1 MVFIATTR
9 LHRGGFL
16 LIFYREILASLS
28 RGDAPGRGCP
38 PFSRK
43 IATAVFV
50 GLIAASFTGCA
61 LKRSGYDVPDVPL
74 PGQYRNSPADE
85 SPSQE
90 PAPTEAA
97 APPASP
103 NPVVDVGMVE
113 WWRSFGNAELS
124 ALIDRGIANNSDV
137 RIATLKIAQVKARA
151 DQVRADQRPSITGG
165 AGETIQVPGGQV
177 ASVPVGQ
184 ADRTTQ
190 KLYQASVRGNWRIDL
205 WGEQSAL
212 AESAG
217 LQVWQAVFERDN
229 VQRSMVTNLA
239 SSYIEYL
246 SLNDRLRIAQEA
258 DTVLS
263 GVLATIEKRIEA
275 GDATLIELEQQK
287 ATIFSVRATI
297 PNLEQQREDAIA
309 SIAFLVGTVPGSL
322 SLSADGL
329 HSLLLPNV
337 IPALPSSLILRRPDV
352 RMVEARLLAA
362 DADVD
367 VARARILPALDLSG
381 QMGYSSLAMSGL
393 FQPLSLFWN
402 AIANLTVSIFDSGKL
417 SSQKDQAKAVHE
429 EMVENYAR
437 TIYQAVREVES
448 ALAAIRLTA
457 KRFDAQ
463 QEATAAA
470 QRAWDS
476 SNEVYAVGGLDHLT
490 LLDAGRTYLRYLDD
504 YERIKMDRY
513 RGYVSLFQALG
524 GGADF
529 GQVIPGKGVRP
540 TPVRNKFSGAASVS
554 AVKKISSAEGVE
566 WAAGQTVVGGG
577 GWQVERFWQVEL
589 PGLYHRVAIGPTWR
603 DLRARY
609 PKLMDGRI
617 VRPRLSGRVEDSVD
631 GQAAWYRLY
640 VAKFENPVAA
650 EAFCAAL
657 KAAYQRCRVVSST
670 SDDTVV
676 AVPGSVQAGDV
687 KPKAVVLPLAIEKT
701 LSIVRNEDVDPPVKS
716 LQPVEKRQ
724 VVALG
729 EAADQL
735 AEPLPML
742 DASKEKIAHSVQ
754 PEASSRL
761 DEKIPAIV
769 RSENVDPPTK
779 LLPPQVEK
787 RPVAASGEVADRIAK
802 PLPMPDASKEKMAY
816 TIQLG
821 TFSNLE
827 NAAISYAFWRDRKLD
842 AYVSEFK
849 DSDGQNW
856 YAVRTGIFLQRRDA
870 SVAAASLRQKESA
883 NAVMLPIMVDK
894 SGKPFALAAGDLR
907 LPSAMTT
914 LAVLPEPP
922 EAPVAVPE
930 RNQSGAV
937 LPDGGKEHFAYSVQL
952 GAFSVLENAA
962 VSYSF
967 WRNKGYEVFIA
978 EIKGIDGRIWYAV
991 RTGAHQRRDDALAS
1005 ALFFGRGED
1014 VPVVVVMTA
1023 VDQSGLPKAIDP
1035 GKSLQTSATDQH
1047 RPAAAVPA
1055 AKQDVRGGGK
1065 KAATP
1070 KGVFKGNQAYSIQL
1084 GVFSSLENAAK
1095 SLSAWQARGY
1105 EAYVCEV
1112 DDVVKPIRFA
1122 VRTGAFPTRHEAV
1135 VLLRLLQRKE
1145 SVRAML
1151 VPAVLDRFGQVAVID
1166 VTEFNHLAGAE
1177 N

>member
-1 MVFIATTR
+1 MIFIATTR

-16 LIFYREILASLS
+16 LIFYRKILASLS

-38 PFSRK
+38 LFSRK
-43 IATAVFV
+43 IIATVFV
-50 GLIAASFTGCA
+50 GLIAATLSGCT
-61 LKRSGYDVPDVPL
+61 LKRSGYDVPEVPL
-74 PGQYRNSPADE
+74 PEQYRNASLEE
-85 SPSQE
+85 SPS
-90 PAPTEAA
+90 PAVPASVEAA
-97 APPASP
+97 TPTVPP
-103 NPVVDVGMVE
+103 NPVADVGMVD
-113 WWRSFGNAELS
+113 WWRSFGNTELS

-151 DQVRADQRPSITGG
+151 DQVRADQLPSITGG
-165 AGETIQVPGGQV
+165 AGETVQAPGGQV

-275 GDATLIELEQQK
+275 GDATIIELEQQK

-322 SLSADGL
+322 SLSTDGL
-329 HSLLLPNV
+329 QSLLLPNV
-337 IPALPSSLILRRPDV
+337 IPALPSSLILRRPDI
-352 RMVEARLLAA
+352 RMVEAKLLAA

-540 TPVRNKFSGAASVS
+540 TPVRNKFSGAARLP
-554 AVKKISSAEGVE
+554 AIKKISSAEGVE
-566 WAAGQTVVGGG
+566 WAAGQTVEGGG
-577 GWQVERFWQVEL
+577 AWQVERFWQVEL

-640 VAKFENPVAA
+640 VAKFENPMAA
-650 EAFCAAL
+650 EALCAAL
-657 KAAYQRCRVVSST
+657 KAAYQRCRIVSST

-676 AVPGSVQAGDV
+676 AASGSVPAGDV
-687 KPKAVVLPLAIEKT
+687 KPKAEVLPRPIEKAPV
-701 LSIVRNEDVDPPVKS
+701 IVRNENLDSPLKP
-716 LQPVEKRQ
+716 LPTPVEKPPT
-724 VVALG
+724 VAVG
-729 EAADQL
+729 EVADRVTK
-735 AEPLPML
+735 PLLMP
-742 DASKEKIAHSVQ
+742 ASKEKMVSSVQ
-754 PEASSRL
+754 PGAFSRL
-761 DEKIPAIV
+761 DEKNPASVHSDVDIP
-769 RSENVDPPTK
+769 
-779 LLPPQVEK
+779 
-787 RPVAASGEVADRIAK
+787 AK

-816 TIQLG
+816 TVQLG
-821 TFSNLE
+821 AFSNLE
-827 NAAISYAFWRDRKLD
+827 NAVISYTFWRDRKLD
-842 AYVSEFK
+842 VYVSEFK
-849 DSDGQNW
+849 DSDGRNW
-856 YAVRTGIFLQRRDA
+856 YAVRTGVFSQRRDA
-870 SVAAASLRQKESA
+870 SVAAAALRQKESA

-894 SGKPFALAAGDLR
+894 SGKPFSLAAGELK
-907 LPSAMTT
+907 LSSTVTT

-922 EAPVAVPE
+922 EALVAAPE
-930 RNQSGAV
+930 KNQSGTAV
-937 LPDGGKEHFAYSVQL
+937 LSGGSKENFAYTLQL
-952 GAFSVLENAA
+952 GAFSVLENAV
-962 VSYSF
+962 VSYAF

-978 EIKGIDGRIWYAV
+978 EIKGVDGRGWYAV
-991 RTGAHQRRDDALAS
+991 RTGVHPRRDDALAS

-1035 GKSLQTSATDQH
+1035 GKNLQVGVTDPH
-1047 RPAAAVPA
+1047 RPVTALPA
-1055 AKQDVRGGGK
+1055 EQRDFGGGGK
-1065 KAATP
+1065 ATGP
-1070 KGVFKGNQAYSIQL
+1070 KDIFKGNPAYSIQL
-1084 GVFSSLENAAK
+1084 GVFSNLENAAK
-1095 SLSAWQARGY
+1095 SRSAWQARGY
-1105 EAYVCEV
+1105 EAYVSEV
-1112 DDVVKPIRFA
+1112 DDAVKPTRYA
-1122 VRTGAFPTRHEAV
+1122 VRTGAFSTRREAV
-1135 VLLRLLQRKE
+1135 VSLRLLQRKE

-1151 VPAVLDRFGQVAVID
+1151 VPVSLDRFGRVAIID
-1166 VTEFNHLAGAE
+1166 VAEFNPPAGTG